1 MCPFSACNFV
11 VGKCVL
17 APRSVSHFLTHAH
30 FYILQRSTDLFAVV
44 IEVSLGQLK
53 IVSVRLMPRT
63 WCELYCHLCRALA
76 SWALSVVPACLP
88 AFLPLSYTAL
98 HTLYS
103 IQLAPPVHHRQHCQ
117 LLLPLL
123 KVTFSGR
130 NIGRSSS
137 WSSLCICSA
146 LVIFHFTRSGLFTE
160 FKLQPDNM
168 ERAFGKQFGGLRK
181 LCTNELGPCLAYL
194 YLAFSWHNTSL
205 AVVLTESVPGIC
217 AGVFVCVCVS
227 VSVLAPNLSECRVKT
242 MTLAGAIHG
251 RALLIGL
258 LE

>member
-88 AFLPLSYTAL
+88 FFPCRTLLYT
-98 HTLYS
+98 HYS

-137 WSSLCICSA
+137 
-146 LVIFHFTRSGLFTE
+146 
-160 FKLQPDNM
+160 
-168 ERAFGKQFGGLRK
+168 
-181 LCTNELGPCLAYL
+181 
-194 YLAFSWHNTSL
+194 
-205 AVVLTESVPGIC
+205 
-217 AGVFVCVCVS
+217 
-227 VSVLAPNLSECRVKT
+227 
-242 MTLAGAIHG
+242 
-251 RALLIGL
+251 
-258 LE
+258 